1 MLLSD
6 IETLRQAAISSVLA
20 LKRENAPRI
29 SDPYW
34 SSYTGYNYGRWAD
47 KGFNIALGLLND
59 TAAQAGESGPDYL
72 RRVIEL
78 VRAQRDD
85 YRADAADED
94 GACSGA
100 LDAAMWAMIGVLP
113 KEPAITERH
122 EQPLSDPAPEAEWE
136 VWYRDTFDRECPPSV
151 DVSGRGLAKG
161 LMELWARH
169 LFETVRPGGRRGF
182 SRFHLRWEGNWT
194 EIDGGWEGATRLRE
208 WVFGAKQHSRKGYV
222 GEGDARLLEKIAI
235 THANLISANQT
246 CEQILAA
253 AGAARDRQDFEIR
266 LSDLTG

>member
-1 MLLSD
+1 LSD
-6 IETLRQAAISSVLA
+6 IETLRQMAIAGVLA

-29 SDPYW
+29 SDRSW
-34 SSYTGYNYGRWAD
+34 SSYTGYSYGRWAD

-59 TAAQAGESGPDYL
+59 TAPQAGESGPDHL
-72 RRVIEL
+72 RRIIEL

-100 LDAAMWAMIGVLP
+100 LDAAMWAIIDVLP
-113 KEPAITERH
+113 KQRATTERH
-122 EQPLSDPAPEAEWE
+122 KQSSSDPAPEAEWE

-169 LFETVRPGGRRGF
+169 LFETVRPGGSKGF
-182 SRFHLRWEGNWT
+182 SRFHIRWEGSWA
-194 EIDGGWEGATRLRE
+194 EIKGDWEGATRLRE
-208 WVFGAKQHSRKGYV
+208 WVFGAKERSRKGYV
-222 GEGDARLLEKIAI
+222 EEGDARLLEKIAI
-235 THANLISANQT
+235 AHANLISADQT
-246 CEQILAA
+246 SERILAA
-253 AGAARDRQDFEIR
+253 AAAAQHRQDFEAR
-266 LSDLTG
+266 LSGLTE